1 MRLGSNLLEE
11 IGVEIDNCELMETD
25 ESRDKLKHLKLLLQ
39 VELRLASL
47 EVPLEKLFGETL
59 RIM

>member
-11 IGVEIDNCELMETD
+11 IGVEIDNCQLMETD
-25 ESRDKLKHLKLLLQ
+25 ESRDKLKYLKLLLQ

-47 EVPLEKLFGETL
+47 EVPLEKLFGEAL